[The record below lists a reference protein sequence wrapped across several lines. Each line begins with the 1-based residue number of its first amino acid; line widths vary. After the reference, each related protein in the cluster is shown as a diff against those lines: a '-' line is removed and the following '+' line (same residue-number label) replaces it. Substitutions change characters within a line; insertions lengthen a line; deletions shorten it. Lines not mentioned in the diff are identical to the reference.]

1 MDKCSNPSLR
11 ILWLPRSPQEVRV
24 GVIRPGKPPRSV
36 EVIAEG
42 EGNTKWIKKGRE
54 GKDQWQSRDQLQF
67 VPLTPPSKFPL
78 KKRAL
83 LAFWR
88 SFLEKVYEEDS
99 L

>member
-1 MDKCSNPSLR
+1 MVTTIPSGSESWGYTTR
-11 ILWLPRSPQEVRV
+11 KATQ
-24 GVIRPGKPPRSV
+24 IRG
-36 EVIAEG
+36 VIAEG

-78 KKRAL
+78 KKRAP